1 MDRLKD
7 KTALITGA
15 SRGIGR
21 GIVEAFAHEGAE
33 LFLVA
38 RSGSLDEAVKRCK
51 DLGLKVEGLAGDVGD
66 PGFAKAAVDKC
77 VEVFGK
83 LDILVNNAGI
93 TRDGL
98 LVRMKEA
105 DFDEV
110 IRVNLK
116 GVYGFMQAASQV
128 MMKKRSGR
136 IINITSIVGQIGNA
150 GQVNYAASKAGI
162 IGMTMSAAKE
172 LASRGVTVNA
182 IAPGF
187 IATDMTDTL
196 PEKVKEKLMES
207 IPMGRFG
214 SVSDVAAAALYLA
227 SADGEYVTGQVLSI
241 NGGMAMGV

>member
-1 MDRLKD
+1 MDKLKD

-33 LFLVA
+33 IFLVA
-38 RSGSLDEAVKRCK
+38 RSATLDDAVKHCK
-51 DLGLKVEGLAGDVGD
+51 DLGLKADGLAGDVGD
-66 PGFAKAAVDKC
+66 PAFAKAAVEKC

-83 LDILVNNAGI
+83 LDILVNNAGV
-93 TRDGL
+93 TRDAL

-116 GVYGFMQAASQV
+116 GAYGFMQASAIV
-128 MMKKRSGR
+128 MMKQRYGR
-136 IINITSIVGQIGNA
+136 IINVTSVVGQTGNA
-150 GQVNYAASKAGI
+150 GQVNYAASKAGM
-162 IGMTMSAAKE
+162 IGMTMSAARE

-187 IATDMTDTL
+187 ITTDMTGSL
-196 PEKVKEKLMES
+196 PEKVREKLMES

-214 SVSDVAAAALYLA
+214 SVEDVAGAAVYLA
-227 SADGEYVTGQVLSI
+227 SGDAGYVTGQVISV

>member
-1 MDRLKD
+1 MDKLKD

-33 LFLVA
+33 IFLVA
-38 RSGSLDEAVKRCK
+38 RSATLDDAVNHCK
-51 DLGLKVEGLAGDVGD
+51 DLGLKADGLAGDVGD
-66 PGFAKAAVDKC
+66 PAFAKAAVDKC

-83 LDILVNNAGI
+83 LDILVNNAGV
-93 TRDGL
+93 TRDAL

-116 GVYGFMQAASQV
+116 GAYGFMQASAIV
-128 MMKKRSGR
+128 MMKKRYGR
-136 IINITSIVGQIGNA
+136 IINITSVVGQTGNA
-150 GQVNYAASKAGI
+150 GQVNYAASKAGM
-162 IGMTMSAAKE
+162 IGMTMSAARE

-187 IATDMTDTL
+187 ITTDMTGNL

-214 SVSDVAAAALYLA
+214 SVEDVAAAAVYLA
-227 SADGEYVTGQVLSI
+227 SGDAGYVTGQVISV

>member
-1 MDRLKD
+1 MDKLKD

-21 GIVEAFAHEGAE
+21 GIVEAFAREGAE

-38 RSGSLDEAVKRCK
+38 RGGSLDDAVQHCRN
-51 DLGLKVEGLAGDVGD
+51 LGLKADGLAGDVGD
-66 PGFAKAAVDKC
+66 PAFAKAAVDKC

-93 TRDGL
+93 TRDAL
-98 LVRMKEA
+98 LVRMKET

-110 IRVNLK
+110 VRVNLK
-116 GVYGFMQAASQV
+116 GAYSFMQSAALV
-128 MMKKRSGR
+128 MMKRRYGR
-136 IINITSIVGQIGNA
+136 IINITSVVGQTGNA
-150 GQVNYAASKAGI
+150 GQVNYAASKAGM
-162 IGMTMSAAKE
+162 IGMTMSAARE

-187 IATDMTDTL
+187 IATDMTGSL

-207 IPMGRFG
+207 IPVGRFG
-214 SVSDVAAAALYLA
+214 SVEDVAGAAVYLA
-227 SADGEYVTGQVLSI
+227 SADTGYVTGQVLSV

>member
-1 MDRLKD
+1 MDRLKN

-21 GIVEAFAHEGAE
+21 GIVEAFAKEGAE

-38 RSGSLDEAVKRCK
+38 RGGSLENAVQHCR
-51 DLGLKVEGLAGDVGD
+51 DLGLKADGLAGDVGD
-66 PGFAKAAVDKC
+66 PAFAKTAVGRC

-93 TRDGL
+93 TRDAL

-116 GVYGFMQAASQV
+116 GAYSFMQSAALV
-128 MMKKRSGR
+128 MMKNRYGR
-136 IINITSIVGQIGNA
+136 IINITSVAGQVGNA
-150 GQVNYAASKAGI
+150 GQVNYTASKAGI
-162 IGMTMSAAKE
+162 TGMTMSAARE

-187 IATDMTDTL
+187 IATGMTGGL
-196 PEKVKEKLMES
+196 PEKVRDRLMES

-214 SVSDVAAAALYLA
+214 SVEDVAGAAVYLA
-227 SADGEYVTGQVLSI
+227 SGDAGYVTGQVISV

>member
-1 MDRLKD
+1 MDKLKD

-21 GIVEAFAHEGAE
+21 GIMEAFAKEGAE

-38 RSGSLDEAVKRCK
+38 RGGTLDDAVKHCR
-51 DLGLKVEGLAGDVGD
+51 DLGLKADGLAGDVGD

-93 TRDGL
+93 TRDAL

-116 GVYGFMQAASQV
+116 GAYSFMQSSAIV
-128 MMKKRSGR
+128 MMKKRYGR
-136 IINITSIVGQIGNA
+136 IINITSVVGQTGNA
-150 GQVNYAASKAGI
+150 GQVNYAASKAGM
-162 IGMTMSAAKE
+162 IGMTMSAARE

-187 IATDMTDTL
+187 IETDMTGSL
-196 PEKVKEKLMES
+196 NEKVKEKILES
-207 IPMGRFG
+207 IPMGRLG
-214 SVSDVAAAALYLA
+214 SVEDVASAAVYLA
-227 SADGEYVTGQVLSI
+227 SSGAGYVTGQVISV